1 MYFNLWGSLANVS
14 NLILWPL
21 YLDLPDAS
29 ASISGISH
37 VCCWPI
43 IYVSTIVRPKQEYTL
58 CFKAQ
63 AHQGKEI
70 YYMMDIRRAAITEA
84 LIITEHH
91 WLKCSDRSAISRV
104 RMGAT
109 DEGVQESPAIF

>member
-1 MYFNLWGSLANVS
+1 VSCVSISGGSLGNVN

-29 ASISGISH
+29 ASVSGISH

-43 IYVSTIVRPKQEYTL
+43 IYVSTIVQPKQEYTL

-70 YYMMDIRRAAITEA
+70 YYMMDIRWATIIKA
-84 LIITEHH
+84 L
-91 WLKCSDRSAISRV
+91 
-104 RMGAT
+104 
-109 DEGVQESPAIF
+109 